1 MRIPHVVVLVLFLR
15 LVYCLPILA
24 LLNMTLCCGIF
35 GWITMNFTYM
45 KYLFS
50 HVFSKIDVS
59 LLYCD
64 VCIRAKQH
72 RVSFPSQPY
81 KPTRPFTLIHSDVWG
96 PSKVTTSYGKRWFV
110 TFIDDHTRLLPV
122 STLSPINLRFP
133 LFSKTSITP
142 LKYNFIH
149 KLQFFGVITVENSKP

>member
-1 MRIPHVVVLVLFLR
+1 MIGTADIAGDCTSLTMTPPIVVSLR
-15 LVYCLPILA
+15 LVYCLPILVF
-24 LLNMTLCCGIF
+24 LDMTLCL
-35 GWITMNFTYM
+35 M
-45 KYLFS
+45 FS